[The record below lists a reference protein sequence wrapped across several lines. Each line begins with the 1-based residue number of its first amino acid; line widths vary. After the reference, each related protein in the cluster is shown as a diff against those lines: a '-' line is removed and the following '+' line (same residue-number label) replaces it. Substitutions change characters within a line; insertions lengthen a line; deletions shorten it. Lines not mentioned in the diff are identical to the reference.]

1 MMKTRR
7 TFWLSLLT
15 LLLLAPAWTACEGG
29 EDEQAVMSVVTDG
42 VSLLENTEIKQA
54 LRFTTSDFIVQPGR
68 LDKQTTLRRMA
79 SFYHA
84 TGAVEILYPTPDVE
98 IRDSGTVAL
107 VTAPFVVAKRSVSQ
121 DALDALEALSDDPEA
136 WEEKAADYTAVE
148 HAELSFVKENN
159 RWLISSVRF

>member
-7 TFWLSLLT
+7 TFGLSLLT
-15 LLLLAPAWTACEGG
+15 LLLLVPAWTGCEGS
-29 EDEQAVMSVVTDG
+29 EDEQAVMSVVTNG

-54 LRFTTSDFIVQPGR
+54 LRLTTSDFIAQPGR
-68 LDKQTTLRRMA
+68 LNKQATLRRMA

-84 TGAVEILYPTPDVE
+84 AGEVEILYPTPDVE

-121 DALDALEALSDDPEA
+121 DALDALDALSDDPEA
-136 WEEKAADYTAVE
+136 WEEKASAYTAVE
-148 HAELSFVKENN
+148 HAEISFLKQND